1 MLTPTE
7 GCCRIFGHTAG
18 SDAARAQVGFLPD
31 SLHFPPGHSAR
42 EILSYY
48 AALSSMQ
55 ANTMAGWINAVLE
68 WAGLKAVAD
77 QKVGTFSK
85 GMRHRLGLAATIVH
99 EPQVVLLDEPASG
112 LDPEGRIALDFL
124 AEGLGAHPD
133 DPVVLIEMANIRLRV
148 LNDREGGARLFRQAA
163 GQPDAPYYPARIYAE
178 LLTELGRPDEALEWL
193 KQILP
198 GLPADDRAARR
209 EVVAQRIKAL
219 EAQSGAR

>member
-1 MLTPTE
+1 
-7 GCCRIFGHTAG
+7 
-18 SDAARAQVGFLPD
+18 
-31 SLHFPPGHSAR
+31 
-42 EILSYY
+42 
-48 AALSSMQ
+48 
-55 ANTMAGWINAVLE
+55 MAGWINAVLE

-163 GQPDAPYYPARIYAE
+163 GPQDEI
-178 LLTELGRPDEALEWL
+178 GRAH
-193 KQILP
+193 
-198 GLPADDRAARR
+198 
-209 EVVAQRIKAL
+209 V
-219 EAQSGAR
+219 